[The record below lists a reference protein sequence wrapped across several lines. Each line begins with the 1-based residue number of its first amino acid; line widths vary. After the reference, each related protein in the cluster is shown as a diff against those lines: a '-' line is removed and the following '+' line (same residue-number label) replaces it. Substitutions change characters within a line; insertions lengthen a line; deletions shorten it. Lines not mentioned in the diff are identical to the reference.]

1 MKWQTHLSYRHV
13 YADLYGEV
21 YAYLFANVY
30 ADLSRQGNANLSG
43 QFHTV
48 PTRQIH
54 ILSFVD
60 DRTIFVWGASQPR
73 QVHIQLNRQ
82 AK

>member
-1 MKWQTHLSYRHV
+1 MLISYRHI

-21 YAYLFANVY
+21 YAYLFANIY

-48 PTRQIH
+48 PT
-54 ILSFVD
+54 SPYTVFC
-60 DRTIFVWGASQPR
+60 G
-73 QVHIQLNRQ
+73 
-82 AK
+82 